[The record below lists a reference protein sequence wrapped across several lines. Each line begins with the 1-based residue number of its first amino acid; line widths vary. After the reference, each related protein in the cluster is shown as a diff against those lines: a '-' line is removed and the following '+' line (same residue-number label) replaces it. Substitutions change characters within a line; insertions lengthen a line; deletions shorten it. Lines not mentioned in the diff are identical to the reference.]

1 MLHLLRTKI
10 GIPPARPKRVERAR
24 LVERV
29 CEGMLRSCTMIV
41 APAGFGKTT
50 LLADWARESDI
61 PVTWLSLEPADRA
74 PERFLSYLVYALQQ
88 VSPQAGQTALAL
100 LQSGRAVSDEAVLL
114 SLLNDLE
121 DIPADFALILDDY
134 HSVDDPQI
142 NGIVDF
148 LLEHRPA
155 HMHLAMISRSAPG
168 LSLAR
173 LRALDQIVEIGAAD
187 LRFTADEIRSFLE
200 QVMGAQLTPQQL
212 ASLAHSTEGWAVGLQ
227 LAGLA
232 FARQPENWPSLAGQ
246 EYIFDYLAEE
256 VLRREAPEVQE
267 FLKITALF
275 DRFCLPL
282 LEYLFAAKSETTNG
296 DQAGQDAA
304 ETTLYSP
311 ISILSYIEHANLFL
325 VSLDQTWHRYHSL
338 FTDFLRKQVTPE
350 QATPLYRTASDWFEQ
365 NGLLDE
371 AIHYAVHAADHERA
385 ADLLEG
391 HYRHML
397 QRGEQA
403 AISEWLACL
412 PPELLEGRPLLWLAR
427 GWASLIA
434 FDTTQVIACIEK
446 AERLAPPTPA
456 GDRLRG
462 EIQLLRFLC
471 DIFSGRVSVTDKIA
485 ATFSLL
491 EEQDDFLR
499 PLLHFNLALHHVTQ
513 GWTAQAVEALSETLR
528 LTATLKNPLV
538 AIITHTQLGET
549 RQLRGALGL
558 AERAFQQAIRYAKET
573 LGEHTVLLG
582 MPYVS
587 YAELLREQNRFD
599 QAIRYAEQGIAYCQV
614 WQPIASMDG
623 HISLARLLAAQ
634 GHWDEAYARLET
646 AMQLAET
653 NVSILDDTFIAIQLA
668 RLALLQGDLAH
679 ATQVIQAYELEQP
692 KTEMYYYLWEYCQLV
707 LLRAQTLALPSD
719 PGPAPAVAEALSTL
733 MADSERRE
741 RVTPT
746 IEALI
751 LRAYALHAA
760 GQRAEAAADLSRT
773 LTLGAQGGYV
783 RIFADEGKAL
793 LYLLQQ
799 YRPQIHVPHSYL
811 DQILALLRSETTH
824 HGLRAAQPSASTSQ
838 DFFPLTRRELD
849 ILTLLAAGKSN
860 QEIAAERVLSLNT
873 VKKHVANILGKL
885 GVSNRT
891 QAVTVARAQGWIP

>member
-10 GIPPARPKRVERAR
+10 GVPPARPKRVERAR

-29 CEGMLRSCTMIV
+29 REGMLRACTMVV

-50 LLADWARESDI
+50 LLADWARESDF

-114 SLLNDLE
+114 SLLNDLD

-134 HSVDDPQI
+134 HSVDSPNI
-142 NGIVDF
+142 NGIIDF
-148 LLEHRPA
+148 LLDHRPA
-155 HMHLAMISRSAPG
+155 HMRLAMTSRITPG

-173 LRALDQIVEIGAAD
+173 LRALDQVVEIDAAD
-187 LRFTADEIRSFLE
+187 LRFTPDEIRAFLE
-200 QVMGAQLTPQQL
+200 QIMGAQLTPQQL
-212 ASLAHSTEGWAVGLQ
+212 RSLAHSTEGWAVGLQ

-232 FARQPENWPSLAGQ
+232 LARQTENWQSLAGQ
-246 EYIFDYLAEE
+246 EYIFDYLAQE
-256 VLRREAPEVQE
+256 VLRREPPDVQE
-267 FLKITALF
+267 FLKMTALF

-282 LEYLFAAKSETTNG
+282 LEYLFAARSEPTNG

-304 ETTLYSP
+304 ETTPYSP
-311 ISILSYIEHANLFL
+311 IPTLSYIEHANLFL
-325 VSLDQTWHRYHSL
+325 VPLDQTWYRYHSL

-350 QATPLYRTASDWFEQ
+350 QSAPLYRTASDWFER

-371 AIHYAVHAADHERA
+371 AIHYAVHAADYERA

-403 AISEWLACL
+403 AIAEWLACL
-412 PPELLEGRPLLWLAR
+412 PPELLEGRPALWLAR
-427 GWASLIA
+427 GWVSLIA
-434 FDTTQVIACIEK
+434 FDTTQVVSCIEK
-446 AERLAPPTPA
+446 AGRLAPPTPA
-456 GDRLRG
+456 GDLVRG
-462 EIQLLRFLC
+462 EIKFLRFLC
-471 DIFSGRVSVTDKIA
+471 EIFAGQVSAADRIA
-485 ATFSLL
+485 DTFTLVD
-491 EEQDDFLR
+491 EQDDFLHI
-499 PLLHFNLALHHVTQ
+499 LLHFNLGLHHVMQ
-513 GWTAQAVEALSETLR
+513 GRTAQAVESFSETLR
-528 LTATLKNPLV
+528 LTAAIQNPLV
-538 AIITHTQLGET
+538 AIIAHTQLGET

-558 AERAFQQAIRYAKET
+558 AERTFQQAIRYAKET

-582 MPYVS
+582 MPYIS

-614 WQPIASMDG
+614 WQPVASMDG

-634 GHWDEAYARLET
+634 GRWDEAYARLET

-668 RLALLQGDLAH
+668 RLSLLQGDLAR
-679 ATQVIQAYELEQP
+679 ATQVIQAYGLEKP
-692 KTEMYYYLWEYCQLV
+692 LDETYYHLWELSQLV
-707 LLRAQTLALPSD
+707 LLRAKTLALPSD

-733 MADSERRE
+733 MAGSERRE
-741 RVTPT
+741 RMTPT
-746 IEALI
+746 IEALV

-760 GQRAEAAADLSRT
+760 GRHAEAAADLSRA

-783 RIFADEGKAL
+783 RIFADEGKSL
-793 LYLLQQ
+793 LHLLQQ
-799 YRPQIHVPHSYL
+799 YRPQIHAPHSYFDQMLAILRREL
-811 DQILALLRSETTH
+811 DTPSL
-824 HGLRAAQPSASTSQ
+824 QPANLQPAT
-838 DFFPLTRRELD
+838 DMPLTRRELD

-885 GVSNRT
+885 GAANRT